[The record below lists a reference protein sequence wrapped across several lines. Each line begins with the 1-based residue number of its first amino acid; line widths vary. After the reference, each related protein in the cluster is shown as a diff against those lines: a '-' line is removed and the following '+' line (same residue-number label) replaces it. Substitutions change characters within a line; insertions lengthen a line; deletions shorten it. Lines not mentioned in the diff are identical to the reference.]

1 MGAASPLCAC
11 IASAHG
17 CLLSAVRDDDIA
29 VTDEVR
35 IPRAELKMRATR
47 ASGPGGQGVNTTSS
61 RVELLWN
68 PDTSRALGEEE
79 RTRVLERLGRLRD
92 ASGNLRIVCDVTRS
106 QARNRTLATERL
118 AALVRTALHVPKKR
132 KPTRPSKAAKK
143 ARLDA
148 KKRRSRVKDNRRKD
162 YD

>member
-1 MGAASPLCAC
+1 M
-11 IASAHG
+11 
-17 CLLSAVRDDDIA
+17 RDDDIA
-29 VTDEVR
+29 VTGAVR

-68 PDTSRALGEEE
+68 PSTSRALADEE
-79 RTRVLERLGRLRD
+79 RARVLERLGRLRD

-118 AALVRTALHVPKKR
+118 TALLRTALHVPKKR
-132 KPTRPSKAAKK
+132 RATKPSRAAKQ

-162 YD
+162 FD

>member
-1 MGAASPLCAC
+1 MSD
-11 IASAHG
+11 
-17 CLLSAVRDDDIA
+17 RTIA
-29 VTDEVR
+29 VTEHVT
-35 IPRAELKMRATR
+35 IPREELKVRATR

-68 PDTSRALGEEE
+68 PTTSRALSDDE

-118 AALVRTALHVPKKR
+118 AALLRTALHIPKQR
-132 KPTRPSKAAKK
+132 KPTRPSRAVKE
-143 ARLDA
+143 ARLTE
-148 KKRRSRVKDNRRKD
+148 KKRRSSTKKERRKKD
-162 YD
+162 FD

>member
-1 MGAASPLCAC
+1 VAAREP
-11 IASAHG
+11 
-17 CLLSAVRDDDIA
+17 VV
-29 VTDEVR
+29 VTPTVA
-35 IPRAELKMRATR
+35 IPAEELKVRATR

-68 PDTSRALGEEE
+68 PNTSRALNEEE
-79 RTRVLERLGRLRD
+79 RERVVHRLSRLRD

-106 QARNRTLATERL
+106 QTRNRTLATERL

-132 KPTRPSKAAKK
+132 KATRPSKAAKQ

-148 KKRRSRVKDNRRKD
+148 KKRRSQAKENRRRD
-162 YD
+162 WD

>member
-11 IASAHG
+11 IANAHG
-17 CLLSAVRDDDIA
+17 CLHSAVRDDDIA

-106 QARNRTLATERL
+106 QTRNRTLATERL
-118 AALVRTALHVPKKR
+118 AALVRTALHVPKRR
-132 KPTRPSKAAKK
+132 KPTRPSNAAKK

>member
-1 MGAASPLCAC
+1 
-11 IASAHG
+11 
-17 CLLSAVRDDDIA
+17 V
-29 VTDEVR
+29 
-35 IPRAELKMRATR
+35 RATR

-68 PDTSRALGEEE
+68 PSTSRALSEEE
-79 RTRVLERLGRLRD
+79 RERVVHRLSRMRD

-106 QARNRTLATERL
+106 QTRNRTLATERL

-132 KPTRPSKAAKK
+132 KATRPSRAAKQ

-148 KKRRSRVKDNRRKD
+148 KKRRSQSKENRRRD
-162 YD
+162 WD

>member
-1 MGAASPLCAC
+1 M
-11 IASAHG
+11 
-17 CLLSAVRDDDIA
+17 RDDDIA
-29 VTDEVR
+29 VTDAVR
-35 IPRAELKMRATR
+35 IPRAELKVRATR

-68 PDTSRALGEEE
+68 PSTSRALADEE
-79 RTRVLERLGRLRD
+79 RARVLERLGRLRD

-118 AALVRTALHVPKKR
+118 AALLRTALHVPKKR
-132 KPTRPSKAAKK
+132 RPTKPSKAAKQ

-148 KKRRSRVKDNRRKD
+148 KKRRSRRKEDRRTD
-162 YD
+162 FD